1 MGNVIHHGV
10 LPATRAIAGV
20 AALFLAVAVVFL
32 VLAKCGIVGIEFFHL
47 AFAAAIL
54 IPLFLIT
61 PGGIMEKEISAQ
73 QPSPKPISILGIP
86 SQADFKER
94 RSPPDAPPP
103 RNPPAI

>member
-20 AALFLAVAVVFL
+20 AACFLAVAVVFL
-32 VLAKCGIVGIEFFHL
+32 VLAKLGIVGIEFFQL

-54 IPLFLIT
+54 IPLFLVA
-61 PGGIMEKEISAQ
+61 PGGIMEREISAQ
-73 QPSPKPISILGIP
+73 RPSPKPTSLQGVSP
-86 SQADFKER
+86 QTDFKER

-103 RNPPAI
+103 RIPPAI